1 MIATWDMAFKNL
13 VKRGVYRSRAQAIRK
28 MLYPALL
35 RELKRLRFNP
45 EIKIEPIIER
55 KKVIKKPSLSKRFSG
70 SEAQAIPRNL
80 GYRKPKRKKEKKP
93 SVPRRRALKRSGI
106 NQRKRKAIKIKYAIP
121 KFTEPAP
128 QH

>member
-1 MIATWDMAFKNL
+1 
-13 VKRGVYRSRAQAIRK
+13 

-35 RELKRLRFNP
+35 RELKRFNS

-55 KKVIKKPSLSKRFSG
+55 EKVIKKPSLPKRFSG

-93 SVPRRRALKRSGI
+93 SVPRRRALEHSGI
-106 NQRKRKAIKIKYAIP
+106 NQRKRKAKK
-121 KFTEPAP
+121 
-128 QH
+128 